1 MPTNEEILKALR
13 TCASRA
19 PCDDCYKTRSED
31 CELMLMADAAE
42 ALEELMEDAE

>member
-1 MPTNEEILKALR
+1 MPTNEEILQALR

-19 PCDDCYKTRSED
+19 PCDDCYKNHSDD
-31 CELMLMADAAE
+31 CEMMLMADAAE